1 MSNKAHLYSS
11 KRDKSKINF
20 VGLKNPAKGPSSEE
34 INKAIDKFLAD
45 GGEIQKF
52 QEEFALGQADVK
64 VPLYNSQWGK
74 DSSSR
79 ESLQDYLGIPN

>member
-1 MSNKAHLYSS
+1 MSNKVHLYSS

-20 VGLKNPAKGPSSEE
+20 VGLKSPTKGPSSEE
-34 INKAIDKFLAD
+34 INKAVDKFLAD
-45 GGEIQKF
+45 GGEITKL

-64 VPLYNSQWGK
+64 VPMYSSAWGK
-74 DSSSR
+74 DPSR

>member
-1 MSNKAHLYSS
+1 MNKKVQLYSS

-20 VGLKNPAKGPSSEE
+20 VGLKNPAKGPSQDE
-34 INKAIDKFLAD
+34 IDKAIDKFLAD
-45 GGEIQKF
+45 GGEITKL

-64 VPLYNSQWGK
+64 VPMYSGNWGK
-74 DSSSR
+74 DPSR